1 MKTSVTFCAPY
12 VDDYSGEKR
21 DFVYEYKV
29 STTSFERIQEVL
41 TKQLKAKYCAS
52 KHSFTFA
59 SREDLYQGLEKV
71 AHLIVV
77 CR

>member
-1 MKTSVTFCAPY
+1 MKTNVTFCAPY

-29 STTSFERIQEVL
+29 PKGSFERIREVL
-41 TKQLKAKYCAS
+41 TKQLKAHVS
-52 KHSFTFA
+52 GRTFSFP

-71 AHLIVV
+71 ASLMVT
-77 CR
+77 CK

>member
-12 VDDYSGEKR
+12 IDEYSGEKQN
-21 DFVYEYKV
+21 FVFEYKV
-29 STTSFERIQEVL
+29 PVASFERIQEVL

-52 KHSFTFA
+52 RHMFTFT
-59 SREDLYQGLEKV
+59 SREHLYQGLEKV
-71 AHLIVV
+71 AHLIAV